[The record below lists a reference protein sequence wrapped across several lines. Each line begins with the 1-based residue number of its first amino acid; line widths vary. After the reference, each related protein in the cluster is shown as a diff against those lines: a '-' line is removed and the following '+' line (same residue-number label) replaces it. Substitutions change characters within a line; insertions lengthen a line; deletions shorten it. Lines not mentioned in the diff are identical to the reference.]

1 MKAHSKKI
9 MNKTEDWLYE
19 IKPKGKLIDLNLKE
33 IWEYRDLLILFIK
46 RDIVTVYKQTI
57 LGPLWFLIQPLFTSV
72 VFTLVFNEVAG
83 IDNGAIPNFL
93 FNLTGLTL
101 WSYFKESLNATSNAF
116 KANAGLFGKV
126 YFPRFIAPASKVLSE
141 LFKYGI
147 QVLILIIFYIYYA
160 YNGME
165 VRPSY
170 YLPLLFVLILNVILI
185 GMGLGMI
192 FSALTTKYRD
202 LSILI
207 NFGLGLVM
215 YLSAVMYSLEAA
227 KDKLK
232 DYFWLVE
239 WNPLAH
245 IIESYRTLWFNNL
258 EIHWTGITLGFI
270 LGMILFFIGLVVF
283 NNTEKTFIDTV

>member
-1 MKAHSKKI
+1 
-9 MNKTEDWLYE
+9 MNDTQDWLYE
-19 IKPKGKLIDLNLKE
+19 IKPKGKVIDLNLKE
-33 IWEYRDLLILFIK
+33 IWRYRDLMVLFIK

-72 VFTLVFNEVAG
+72 VFTLIFNEVAG

-116 KANAGLFGKV
+116 KSNASLFGKV
-126 YFPRFIAPASKVLSE
+126 YFPRFIAPASKVLSG

-147 QVLILIIFYIYYA
+147 QLVILIIFYVYYA

-170 YLPLLFVLILNVILI
+170 YLPLLLVVVLNVILLAMGI
-185 GMGLGMI
+185 GMIL
-192 FSALTTKYRD
+192 SAFTTKYRD

-207 NFGLGLVM
+207 GFGLNLVM
-215 YLSAVMYSLEAA
+215 YLSAVMYSMEAA
-227 KDKLK
+227 RDKLT
-232 DYFWLVE
+232 DYYWAVE

-245 IIESYRTLWFNNL
+245 IIESYRSIWFDTL
-258 EIHWTGITLGFI
+258 EIHWAGIHVGFVLGAV
-270 LGMILFFIGLVVF
+270 LFFVGLIVF
-283 NNTEKTFIDTV
+283 NRTEKTFIDTV